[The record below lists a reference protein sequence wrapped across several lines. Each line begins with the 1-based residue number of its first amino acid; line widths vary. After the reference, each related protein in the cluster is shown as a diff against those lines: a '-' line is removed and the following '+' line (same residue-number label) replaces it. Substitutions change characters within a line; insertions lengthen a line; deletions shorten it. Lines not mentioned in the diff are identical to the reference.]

1 MVKRVP
7 ITAYFLMLP
16 LVVLM
21 LNSQCSFAQQEMQ
34 QEETVQAAKT
44 PTVYIEL
51 RPAFV
56 ANYGG
61 PPQGRMRYIK
71 ADISL
76 RVEVGGERA
85 IMHHM
90 PAIRDA
96 LLMLLSR
103 QTNDT
108 VSTTS
113 GKEMLRLEALEAV
126 REVLLA
132 EEDEHK
138 VRDLLFNSFIVQR

>member
-1 MVKRVP
+1 MFKPVCK
-7 ITAYFLMLP
+7 AAP
-16 LVVLM
+16 LYLSLLLLVL
-21 LNSQCSFAQQEMQ
+21 LIPQRLIAQDEEM
-34 QEETVQAAKT
+34 EEVLQPANAQ
-44 PTVYIEL
+44 TVYMEL

-61 PPQGRMRYIK
+61 PPQGRMRYVK

-90 PAIRDA
+90 PAIRHT

-103 QTNDT
+103 QTNDM

-113 GKEMLRLEALEAV
+113 GKEMIRLEALEAV

>member
-1 MVKRVP
+1 MLKHLRKSALLCLP
-7 ITAYFLMLP
+7 LLMLMTISTPP
-16 LVVLM
+16 LL
-21 LNSQCSFAQQEMQ
+21 AQDEA
-34 QEETVQAAKT
+34 EETAKPAKV
-44 PTVYIEL
+44 PTTYIEL

-61 PPQGRMRYIK
+61 LPQGRMRYIK

-76 RVEVGGERA
+76 RVEAGGERA
-85 IMHHM
+85 VMHHM

-103 QTNDT
+103 QTEDT

-113 GKEMLRLEALEAV
+113 GKEMIRLEALDAV
-126 REVLLA
+126 REVILA

-138 VRDLLFNSFIVQR
+138 IRDLLFNSFIVQR